1 MKHILGA
8 IMSIGLLF
16 GVCSAADKLELK
28 DQRDRESYS
37 LGYQFGESM
46 KMQGLEINLDVYTA
60 AIRDALAGKEGQMS
74 SEEMRSAVIGLRQ
87 RVAAVQQKALKEQ
100 GEKNLAEGKAFLT
113 ENGKK
118 KGIKT
123 LPSGLQYKVLSEGAG
138 KTPTKSD
145 TVTVHYRGTF
155 MNGTKFDSSIARGQ
169 PASFQV
175 DGVIPGWTEVLQLM
189 KEGAKWQLFIPPE
202 LAYGE
207 RGMPPRI
214 PPQSTLIF
222 EVDLLAIK

>member
-28 DQRDRESYS
+28 DQIDRESYS

-155 MNGTKFDSSIARGQ
+155 MNGTEFDSSIARGQ